1 MPRRIVIIGA
11 GQAGRRCAEVL
22 RELDPAA
29 EITIFGAEAHLPYDR
44 PPLSKAVLLA
54 KDSGTALF
62 PRSAEFYVENRIT
75 LHLGEAVTRIA
86 PSDRRIETAQGRSLI
101 YDALVLA
108 TGAMARRLAIAEA
121 DDPRVM
127 VLRSLDDA
135 RALRPRLVE
144 RPRLAVV
151 GGGLIGMEVA
161 ASARQM
167 GCAVDVLE
175 AGERLMARGLPAT
188 ISTYMAN
195 LHRQRGVMLRMNAR
209 LDRIESSAQELTL
222 HLADGFLRVDLVLVG
237 IGASPETALAEAAGI
252 TVADGIVTDRCGR
265 TSHPDIYAAGEVA
278 RFPHPMNA
286 DVSTRQESWQVA
298 QEQPIAVAHA
308 ILGQDRPYDVIPWH
322 WTDQY
327 DCNIQVLGETTDT
340 LHQIERAE
348 GERLTLLCCDGDGRV
363 RGAVLIN
370 NGREATPCRRLI
382 ASGKVFDLAAL
393 ADTTRP
399 LLSFL

>member
-188 ISTYMAN
+188 ISTHMAN

-308 ILGQDRPYDVIPWH
+308 IMGQDRPYDVIPWH

>member
-188 ISTYMAN
+188 ISTHMAN